1 VSGPLVR
8 GGWILALLGLLAC
21 PAAPSDPTRPA
32 GYPTHYPLLPGAQ
45 TTAGGAPSE
54 LRYPKDPGIL
64 AEELLAALAA
74 EGWTVTF
81 DSKLDPTAGR
91 LIGAQKNG
99 ETVIANVGQ
108 AEGQAVLVVRPA
120 VAPGP

>member
-1 VSGPLVR
+1 MR
-8 GGWILALLGLLAC
+8 RWWILALLGLLAC
-21 PAAPSDPTRPA
+21 PATPGPPARPD
-32 GYPTHYPLLPGAQ
+32 GYPTRYPLLPGAL
-45 TTAGGAPSE
+45 TNTGRAPNE
-54 LRYPKDPGIL
+54 LRYTKDPAAL

-99 ETVIANVGQ
+99 ETVIANVGH
-108 AEGQAVLVVRPA
+108 ADGQAVLVVRPA
-120 VAPGP
+120 VAPAP

>member
-1 VSGPLVR
+1 MR
-8 GGWILALLGLLAC
+8 RWWILALLALLAC
-21 PAAPSDPTRPA
+21 PTDPQATARPD
-32 GYPTHYPLLPGAQ
+32 GYPTRYPLLPGALV
-45 TTAGGAPSE
+45 TTGPASNG
-54 LRYPKDPGIL
+54 LRYPKDPGAL

-108 AEGQAVLVVRPA
+108 ADGQAVLVVRPA
-120 VAPGP
+120 VAPAP